1 MNTQS
6 LKFILRLSRSIEKKK
21 VTKRRKPIRQIVQ
34 LKNIKTTKKPFL
46 LCNRK

>member
-6 LKFILRLSRSIEKKK
+6 LKFILRLSKLVEKKK
-21 VTKRRKPIRQIVQ
+21 VTKWRKSIILQ